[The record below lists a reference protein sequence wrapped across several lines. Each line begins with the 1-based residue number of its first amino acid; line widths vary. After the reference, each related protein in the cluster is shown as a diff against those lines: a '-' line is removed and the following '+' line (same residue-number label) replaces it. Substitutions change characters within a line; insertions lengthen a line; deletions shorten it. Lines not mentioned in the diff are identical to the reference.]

1 MTLNMSV
8 LRSSLRFAITLRRS
22 QALPSPLLIGGSSCA
37 RSRSW
42 AVPCLVSLLALSLL
56 CTFPASAQYPGG
68 GYFGGYPGSDGT
80 GYQMTS
86 QTGGQSV
93 IHQDGQTRTIP
104 YSATSSGY
112 AGGVVTG

>member
-1 MTLNMSV
+1 L
-8 LRSSLRFAITLRRS
+8 A
-22 QALPSPLLIGGSSCA
+22 
-37 RSRSW
+37 
-42 AVPCLVSLLALSLL
+42 ALSLL
-56 CTFPASAQYPGG
+56 VLGLLLAPLAAHAQYPGG
-68 GYFGGYPGSDGT
+68 GYPGGYPGSGGT

>member
-1 MTLNMSV
+1 
-8 LRSSLRFAITLRRS
+8 
-22 QALPSPLLIGGSSCA
+22 
-37 RSRSW
+37 
-42 AVPCLVSLLALSLL
+42 
-56 CTFPASAQYPGG
+56 
-68 GYFGGYPGSDGT
+68 
-80 GYQMTS
+80 MTS